1 MKKQTFFINLIIDII
16 AIQSINCYLFSVIM
30 SIYNTEQY
38 LVDSIDS
45 IINQSIGFNNIQLIL
60 VNDGSTDN
68 SEQICL
74 KYKKKYQNNIIYIK
88 ITHGGPS
95 KARNIGLSYAKG
107 TIVNF
112 LDSDD
117 KWDIKAFNYVFLF
130 FKLYKNIDVIGGRIK
145 YFEAS
150 NKFHFLDYKFFK
162 TRIVNLDKDYHC
174 IQLHA
179 SSSFFRYKAIIRH
192 IFDENLFYGED
203 VKFIS
208 NILLYKPIFG
218 ILREAIYYYRKR
230 SDYSSAIQNSYKT
243 YSYYFQVLE
252 NIHLY
257 LIKKSKELY
266 NKIIPFIQFYISYEF
281 LFRISGLAY
290 KYLDMNSYKKYC
302 NLIKRIIDEIDEK
315 YILEQKIL
323 SSDIKLLALTIKN
336 SRDIRYDLTVKNNF
350 LIYSNYLLMN
360 IKNYRNIIVWKILK
374 IERNK
379 LYLKGEERFFLPREQ
394 YFYYCKIG
402 NKLFYPKYYY
412 SDDLDFKA
420 LYGII
425 NKGRIISFD
434 ISLEIKRKIKLY
446 FYIVYN
452 NNIIEIFP
460 KISQSIHL
468 PIANKSYYSTN
479 NYIIKN
485 ENNYLLIYKNES
497 NLGRI
502 FENDYQNELKKMNKD
517 YLVKIRQAY
526 IKEKERNSFK
536 SKNQIWLIND
546 RKSQAGDNGEY
557 FFRYLLSVKPKRILF
572 YFIIERNSID
582 YIRLEK
588 YGNIIDL
595 NSTRYL
601 DLFLKADKI
610 ITSVSEDWVNNA
622 FGIDGNYLN
631 DLYHFEYIYLQSDVT
646 NDYFSNN
653 INKIIFNFDMIFTPS
668 TKQYNFLF
676 KTQNDYNINHILLN
690 GLARFDKLKRIKS
703 QNETKKIILIYP
715 TWGRYLKDNT
725 NFTNFTYYKFYNNL
739 TNDKN
744 LLNIMKEND
753 YKGIL
758 CVNSNVQMKNDIF
771 EINQIFKIKE
781 LCKNEELFIKSSLFI
796 TDYSNFFLDFG
807 YMNKPIIYSQFDY
820 KEYKTNYFHERN
832 FDYKSD
838 GFGPVCYDLKC
849 IIRNIILIIKNKES
863 LKSKYDK
870 RIKRFFRYSYDQNC
884 KRIYLN
890 IIKNRNEINYFK
902 KFVYMRI
909 NIIIINFFIYFIS
922 IIKLYKYIKFYLY

>member
-1 MKKQTFFINLIIDII
+1 MI
-16 AIQSINCYLFSVIM
+16 SV
-30 SIYNTEQY
+30 
-38 LVDSIDS
+38 
-45 IINQSIGFNNIQLIL
+45 
-60 VNDGSTDN
+60 
-68 SEQICL
+68 
-74 KYKKKYQNNIIYIK
+74 
-88 ITHGGPS
+88 
-95 KARNIGLSYAKG
+95 
-107 TIVNF
+107 
-112 LDSDD
+112 
-117 KWDIKAFNYVFLF
+117 
-130 FKLYKNIDVIGGRIK
+130 
-145 YFEAS
+145 
-150 NKFHFLDYKFFK
+150 
-162 TRIVNLDKDYHC
+162 
-174 IQLHA
+174 
-179 SSSFFRYKAIIRH
+179 
-192 IFDENLFYGED
+192 
-203 VKFIS
+203 
-208 NILLYKPIFG
+208 
-218 ILREAIYYYRKR
+218 
-230 SDYSSAIQNSYKT
+230 
-243 YSYYFQVLE
+243 
-252 NIHLY
+252 
-257 LIKKSKELY
+257 
-266 NKIIPFIQFYISYEF
+266 
-281 LFRISGLAY
+281 
-290 KYLDMNSYKKYC
+290 
-302 NLIKRIIDEIDEK
+302 
-315 YILEQKIL
+315 
-323 SSDIKLLALTIKN
+323 
-336 SRDIRYDLTVKNNF
+336 
-350 LIYSNYLLMN
+350 
-360 IKNYRNIIVWKILK
+360 
-374 IERNK
+374 
-379 LYLKGEERFFLPREQ
+379 
-394 YFYYCKIG
+394 
-402 NKLFYPKYYY
+402 FYPKYYY

-485 ENNYLLIYKNES
+485 ENNYLLVYKNES

-557 FFRYLLSVKPKRILF
+557 FFRYLLSVKPKRIIF

-758 CVNSNVQMKNDIF
+758 CVNSNFQMKNDIF

-781 LCKNEELFIKSSLFI
+781 LCNHEELFIKSSLFI

-849 IIRNIILIIKNKES
+849 IIRNIILIIKDKES
-863 LKSKYDK
+863 LRSKYNK
-870 RIKRFFRYSYDQNC
+870 RIKRFFRYSYEQNC

-909 NIIIINFFIYFIS
+909 NVIIINFFIYFIS

>member
-1 MKKQTFFINLIIDII
+1 MKEQTFFINLIIDIL
-16 AIQSINCYLFSVIM
+16 AIQSINCYLFSVII
-30 SIYNTEQY
+30 SIYNTEHY
-38 LVDSIDS
+38 LVDSINS

-60 VNDGSTDN
+60 VNDGSIDN

-88 ITHGGPS
+88 IAHGGPS

-107 TIVNF
+107 AIINF

-117 KWDIKAFNYVFLF
+117 KWDIKAFNNVFLF
-130 FKLYKNIDVIGGRIK
+130 FKLYKNIDVIGGRLK

-162 TRIVNLDKDYHC
+162 TRIVNLDKEYQC

-179 SSSFFRYKAIIRH
+179 SSSFFRHKAIIRH
-192 IFDENLFYGED
+192 KFDENLFFGED

-208 NILLYKPIFG
+208 NILLYKPIIG

-230 SDYSSAIQNSYKT
+230 ADYSSAIQNFHKT
-243 YSYYFQVLE
+243 YNYYFQVLE

-257 LIKKSKELY
+257 LINKSKELY
-266 NKIIPFIQFYISYEF
+266 NKIIPFIQFYISYDF

-302 NLIKRIIDEIDEK
+302 NLIKSIFDEIDEK

-350 LIYSNYLLMN
+350 LIYSNSLLMN
-360 IKNYRNIIVWKILK
+360 INNYRNIIVWKILK

-379 LYLKGEERFFLPREQ
+379 LYLKGEERFFLPREH

-402 NKLFYPKYYY
+402 KKIFYPKYYY
-412 SDDLDFKA
+412 YDDLDFKA

-425 NKGRIISFD
+425 HKGRIISFD
-434 ISLEIKRKIKLY
+434 ISLEIKRNEKLY

-460 KISQSIHL
+460 KISRSIHI
-468 PIANKSYYSTN
+468 PMANKSYYSTN

-517 YLVKIRQAY
+517 YLIKIRQAY
-526 IKEKERNSFK
+526 IQEKERNSFK
-536 SKNQIWLIND
+536 NKNQIWLIND
-546 RKSQAGDNGEY
+546 RKNQAGDNGEY
-557 FFRYLLSVKPKRILF
+557 FFRYLLSVKPKGILF
-572 YFIIERNSID
+572 YFIIEKNSLD

-610 ITSVSEDWVNNA
+610 ITSVSEGWVNNA
-622 FGIDGNYLN
+622 FGKDGNYLN
-631 DLYHFEYIYLQSDVT
+631 DLYHFEYIYLQSDII

-653 INKIIFNFDMIFTPS
+653 INKIKFNFDMIFTSS
-668 TKQYNFLF
+668 TKQYNFLL

-703 QNETKKIILIYP
+703 QNEAKKIILIYP
-715 TWGRYLKDNT
+715 TWGIYLKDNT

-758 CVNSNVQMKNDIF
+758 CVNSNFQMRNDTF

-781 LCKNEELFIKSSLFI
+781 LCNLEKLFIKSSLFI
-796 TDYSNFFLDFG
+796 TDYSNLFLDFG

-832 FDYKSD
+832 FDYESD

-849 IIRNIILIIKNKES
+849 IIRNIILIIKNKEAS
-863 LKSKYDK
+863 RSKYNK
-870 RIKRFFRYSYDQNC
+870 RIKRFFRYSYEQNC

-890 IIKNRNEINYFK
+890 IIKNRNEINYLS
-902 KFVYMRI
+902 MRI

-922 IIKLYKYIKFYLY
+922 IIKLYIYIKFYLY